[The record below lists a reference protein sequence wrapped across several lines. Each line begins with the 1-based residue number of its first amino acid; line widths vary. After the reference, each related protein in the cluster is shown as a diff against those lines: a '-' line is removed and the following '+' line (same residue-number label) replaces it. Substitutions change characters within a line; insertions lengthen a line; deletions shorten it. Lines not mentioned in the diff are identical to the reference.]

1 MNDIKKG
8 FIFALASYLM
18 WGSLSLYWKSM
29 DTVPA
34 LEILANRLCWS
45 FLLLIIIGLFR
56 NKEKLLEY
64 FTNRKKRLSIILT
77 GSLIAINWGVFI
89 YAVTNDHVIEASL
102 GYYINPIICFLFA
115 AIILKEKLNLP
126 KIISIVSASTGV
138 VILTINFGSIPWIAL
153 ILAVSFALYGLFK
166 KIFGLDSLISL
177 TGETFF
183 LFPIAL
189 GYLIFLSVS
198 GNQNIF
204 AGNIRIDVLLILSGA
219 ATTIPLLLFAEGA
232 KRIALT
238 TIGFLQY
245 LAPTIMLVAGVF
257 LFKEDF
263 SLIHAISFG
272 FIWLGILIYTLS
284 SLIGVSNRDSSS
296 GSNSQIKS

>member
-8 FIFALASYLM
+8 FISTLTSYLM
-18 WGSLSLYWKSM
+18 WGTLSLYWKSM
-29 DTVPA
+29 NTVPA

-56 NKEKLLEY
+56 NKKELLEY
-64 FTNRKKRLSIILT
+64 LKDRKKRLSIYLT
-77 GSLIAINWGVFI
+77 GSLIAVNWGIFI
-89 YAVTNDHVIEASL
+89 YAVKNGHVIEASL
-102 GYYINPIICFLFA
+102 GYFINPIICFLLA

-138 VILTINFGSIPWIAL
+138 VILAINFGSIPWIAL

-166 KIFGLDSLISL
+166 KIFVLDSLISL

-204 AGNIRIDVLLILSGA
+204 AGNIKIDVLLILSGA

-245 LAPTIMLVAGVF
+245 FAPTIMLVIGVF

-272 FIWLGILIYTLS
+272 FIWLGIIIYSLS
-284 SLIGVSNRDSSS
+284 SLIGIPSRIQDKELK
-296 GSNSQIKS
+296 SQ